1 MYVMNAKLTLRM
13 DDELVRQAKAEAA
26 RRGKSVSQMVG
37 EFVDSLSA
45 ARRDVARRDEEL
57 PPVTASLVG
66 VLKGH
71 DVSEADYKKHLLE
84 KYL

>member
-1 MYVMNAKLTLRM
+1 MYVMNTKLTLRM

-37 EFVDSLSA
+37 EFVDSLGA
-45 ARRDVARRDEEL
+45 PCRDEQL

-66 VLKGH
+66 VLKGY
-71 DVSEADYKKHLLE
+71 DVSQADYKKHLLE
-84 KYL
+84 KHR

>member
-1 MYVMNAKLTLRM
+1 MYVMNTKLTLRM

-37 EFVDSLSA
+37 EFVDSLNA
-45 ARRDVARRDEEL
+45 ARRDEEL
-57 PPVTASLVG
+57 PPITASLVG

-71 DVSEADYKKHLLE
+71 DVSQADYKKHLLE
-84 KYL
+84 KHR

>member
-1 MYVMNAKLTLRM
+1 MYVMNTKLTLRM

-45 ARRDVARRDEEL
+45 AHRDEDL

-71 DVSEADYKKHLLE
+71 DVSQADYKKHLLE
-84 KYL
+84 KYE

>member
-1 MYVMNAKLTLRM
+1 MYVMNTKLTLRM
-13 DDELVRQAKAEAA
+13 DDELVRQAKEEAA

-45 ARRDVARRDEEL
+45 ARRDATRGEEDL

-71 DVSEADYKKHLLE
+71 DVSQADYKKHLLE

>member
-1 MYVMNAKLTLRM
+1 MYVMNTKLTLRM

-45 ARRDVARRDEEL
+45 ARRDATRREEDL

-71 DVSEADYKKHLLE
+71 DVSQADYKKHLLE
-84 KYL
+84 KYR

>member
-1 MYVMNAKLTLRM
+1 MYVMNTKLTLRM

-37 EFVDSLSA
+37 EFIDSLSA
-45 ARRDVARRDEEL
+45 ARRDAARCDEEL
-57 PPVTASLVG
+57 PPITASLVG

-71 DVSEADYKKHLLE
+71 DVSQADYKKHLLE
-84 KYL
+84 KHR